1 MILSFFFFLGATE
14 FAQLSR
20 YPLLDKIK
28 LKLFD
33 LRRSIDE
40 LNDQTK
46 PEDYALRIVRHKSY
60 KGRPHYFGRVDI
72 PRADLLMSDSFKE
85 NFELFF
91 VVGPISDYMG
101 RDDPKLKQEAVDL
114 LLAKVRGYREK
125 AIKDILFK

>member
-1 MILSFFFFLGATE
+1 MLSFFFFLGAT
-14 FAQLSR
+14 FAELPR

-33 LRRSIDE
+33 LRRTIEE

-46 PEDYALRIVRHKSY
+46 PEDFALRIVRHKNY
-60 KGRPHYFGRVDI
+60 KGIPHFFGRVDI
-72 PRADLLMSDSFKE
+72 PRADLLMSEASKE

-101 RDDPKLKQEAVDL
+101 PNDPKLKQQAVGL
-114 LLAKVRGYREK
+114 LLAKVRIYREK
-125 AIKDILFK
+125 AIKDYLFK